1 MTLYLE
7 EIPIPAPRSLNPAPC
22 HIFSPLMW
30 EREQLPAILEPRIEA
45 YWQRQVAQAN
55 HLAHLDHIKR
65 KWQADPELAIQADLR
80 RQPKFIQQPLQQR
93 LDYLRREGGEAR
105 AKTFLLEVIKP
116 VLHRLETV
124 RKKQRTEDYQRVT
137 YYPAL
142 RVLLDLPT
150 LMQKEVKNVAAR
162 VAGHMELFFCACAEV
177 LPDDNTDPDKILR
190 LYQRVAAEAKRF
202 SITPPHWHSLREHIQ
217 HRGKMPYHL
226 IPGALARLCCADWWA
241 RKLWRLRCEWREEQY
256 RAICLV
262 HKQASAYVSY
272 DALTRKREQDRRARE
287 FIRSHELVNEDGV
300 TLDMEKVVNASTS
313 NPHLRHL
320 EMMTTARGLENLAEQ
335 RGDYAMFYT
344 LTCPS
349 RYHATLSCGKPNPK
363 WATHTVRESSD
374 YLVALFA
381 GVRKKMNK
389 MGLRW
394 YGVRVA
400 EPHHDGTVHWHLLCF
415 MARKDRVAITA
426 VLREF
431 AIRSDREE
439 LGKNIKPRFDVK
451 PVLKSKGS
459 PTSYLA
465 KYISKNMD
473 GTVLKKVVDKATD
486 EPLLSTETG
495 KPLNESVENAVAWA
509 SLHRVRQ
516 FQFFGIP
523 SRQTYREL
531 RLLAGQLQRKA
542 KSKKSTQLLDDKP
555 MDDVLAA
562 ADAGCM
568 ATYIIKQGGVL
579 IPRKDHTVRTA
590 YIKSETLN
598 AYGEQGVKIYGVW
611 SPRLGMASR
620 ICTHVDTW
628 KKVRKAKSDKQPVH
642 PVNQAESDLG
652 LGVAL
657 QDRVTVPWTRTRTR
671 GNNCPLARQIINSK
685 KRGKGA
691 VPMRI

>member
-1 MTLYLE
+1 
-7 EIPIPAPRSLNPAPC
+7 
-22 HIFSPLMW
+22 
-30 EREQLPAILEPRIEA
+30 
-45 YWQRQVAQAN
+45 
-55 HLAHLDHIKR
+55 
-65 KWQADPELAIQADLR
+65 
-80 RQPKFIQQPLQQR
+80 
-93 LDYLRREGGEAR
+93 
-105 AKTFLLEVIKP
+105 
-116 VLHRLETV
+116 
-124 RKKQRTEDYQRVT
+124 
-137 YYPAL
+137 
-142 RVLLDLPT
+142 
-150 LMQKEVKNVAAR
+150 MQKEVKILAAR
-162 VAGHMELFFCACAEV
+162 VAAHMELFFCACAEV
-177 LPDDNTDPDKILR
+177 LPDDNTDPDKVLR
-190 LYQRVAAEAKRF
+190 VYQRVAAEAKRF
-202 SITPPHWHSLREHIQ
+202 AITAPHWHSLREHIQ
-217 HRGKMPYHL
+217 HRDKVPYPL

-241 RKLWRLRCEWREEQY
+241 RKLWRLRCEWREEQL

-262 HKQASAYVSY
+262 HKQASAYVSQ
-272 DALTRKREQDRRARE
+272 DALTRKRDQDRRALE
-287 FIRSHELVNEDGV
+287 FIREHELVNEEGV

-320 EMMTTARGLENLAEQ
+320 EMMTTAKGLENLAEQ

-374 YLVALFA
+374 YLVDLFA

-415 MARKDRVAITA
+415 MAKKDRVAITG

-465 KYISKNMD
+465 KYISKNID
-473 GTVLKKVVDKATD
+473 GTVLKKAVDKATG
-486 EPLLSTETG
+486 EPLLSIETG
-495 KPLNESVENAVAWA
+495 KPLNESVEHAVAWA

-531 RLLAGQLQRKA
+531 RLLAGQLQRKST
-542 KSKKSTQLLDDKP
+542 SKKGGQQLEDKP
-555 MDDVLAA
+555 MDEVLAA

-568 ATYIIKQGGVL
+568 ATYIVKQGGVL
-579 IPRKDHTVRTA
+579 IPRKNHTVRTA

-642 PVNQAESDLG
+642 PVNQAESDRG
-652 LGVAL
+652 SGVAL
-657 QDRVTVPWTRTRTR
+657 QDGLTVPWTRTR
-671 GNNCPLARQIINSK
+671 GNNCPLAWKIIKCK
-685 KRGKGA
+685 KMKECAR
-691 VPMRI
+691 PLRI